1 MSRVRDGACDLYYD
15 ALLRADEIGRVSRI
29 TICVRSMRLNRYMSN
44 ESPVLYDL
52 SDAVAT
58 ITLNRPS
65 ALNSLTRQA
74 RTDLLDFLRR
84 AASDETARAVVIT
97 GAGRGFCVGQDLRE
111 HAAEFDVGE
120 KGPISTVVEHYN
132 PIAREIARMPK
143 PVIARIN
150 GVAAGAGLS
159 IAMLADF
166 RLAAQSASFTTAFA
180 GIGLSCDTGASW
192 SLQRLVGPAR
202 ARELFFDATPIA
214 APRAL
219 EIGLVNDVVADD
231 ELDAAVGTLA
241 RRLASGPTLA
251 FAAMREALSYAATHS
266 LDEALD
272 FEEPRM
278 AATGSSQDHRR
289 AVASFLAKEKPTFE
303 GR

>member
-1 MSRVRDGACDLYYD
+1 M
-15 ALLRADEIGRVSRI
+15 
-29 TICVRSMRLNRYMSN
+29 T
-44 ESPVLYDL
+44 SPVSSVRYEC

-58 ITLNRPS
+58 ITLDRPS
-65 ALNSLTRQA
+65 SLNSLT
-74 RTDLLDFLRR
+74 TDAKTALLEALRR
-84 AASDETARAVVIT
+84 AAGDPGARALVIT

-111 HAAEFDVGE
+111 HAEQLAAGDE
-120 KGPISTVVEHYN
+120 GPFTSVRDFYN
-132 PIAREIARMPK
+132 PIARAVASMPK
-143 PVIARIN
+143 PVIARVN

-166 RLAAQSASFTTAFA
+166 RVASASATFTTAFA

-202 ARELFFDATPIA
+202 ARELLFDPSPIDA
-214 APRAL
+214 HRA
-219 EIGLVNDVVADD
+219 EQIGLVNQVVADD
-231 ELDAAVGTLA
+231 ELDAVVDALA
-241 RRLASGPTLA
+241 ARLAAGPTLA
-251 FAAMREALSYAATHS
+251 HAAIREAVTYAATHS

-278 AATGSSQDHRR
+278 MSTGTSEDHRR
-289 AVASFLAKEKPTFE
+289 AVEAFLAKRKPTFE